1 MTNDSDEIKEEN
13 DSDSDADKEPESL
26 AEDNSDDGEYYDSN
40 E

>member
-13 DSDSDADKEPESL
+13 DSDSDSDKEPESL
-26 AEDNSDDGEYYDSN
+26 DENNPDDGEYYDTN